1 MFKGLDEN
9 LEAFK
14 EEWNNASQISDRIK
28 WAIFPTGDEEVEFQ
42 AAKQLMR
49 LFDNLQGFI
58 YFKEEQDPNV
68 VIKALEDVLAE
79 YKTRTT
85 KDKIATAAAKEGYEL
100 HLGIE

>member
-14 EEWNNASQISDRIK
+14 EEWGRASQISERIK
-28 WAIFPTGDEEVEFQ
+28 WAIFPTGEEEIEFQ

-58 YFKEEQDPNV
+58 YFKEDQDPK
-68 VIKALEDVLAE
+68 VIVKALEDVLAE
-79 YKTRTT
+79 YKKRT
-85 KDKIATAAAKEGYEL
+85 KDKIATAAEEEGYKL